1 MKGRTPQTIDFYGD
15 MDNRYRDMYFSE
27 QTMDAINHY
36 LLKGLTPGGHI
47 EAMFAHDYERA
58 LFNADTHNRT
68 CFWALAMWIRE
79 FAPAESQGS
88 YTAVTAWC
96 NNKEWQE
103 TFRTYCEKKYVWE
116 TLGEKI

>member
-1 MKGRTPQTIDFYGD
+1 MAFIDFYGD

-88 YTAVTAWC
+88 YTAVGNWC
-96 NNKEWQE
+96 LDKEARE
-103 TFRTYCEKKYVWE
+103 EYYKECEKKYMWNQLQE
-116 TLGEKI
+116 NA